1 MKPLTLGWDTA
12 TWCLAA
18 GADVGS
24 EESVKKMAVE
34 RWRNYCAPFEWVR
47 FMHPGYGQW
56 KETWHNPKVDE
67 WVCEALI
74 GEGVKV
80 LWCLTN
86 RDSFADSTE
95 RATTTNGWLWP
106 APHVSALHQIAGDI
120 TRFPQQVM
128 FEKTNGD
135 TVADGISLNQV
146 RSLVKVP
153 LRRVLTSCGAFF
165 YDWRRGD
172 CGLQSFGSRRVVS
185 EFGISLKK
193 DSHLVDERLGQM
205 IGYMKGVGVKIAFWH
220 EPCSRGYQYDEKAWE
235 LAPAEEAALPHY
247 ELGVYNQKMLR
258 GTHAL
263 AHRLAGW
270 GQE

>member
-56 KETWHNPKVDE
+56 KETWHNPKIDE

-74 GEGVKV
+74 GEGVRV

-86 RDSFADSTE
+86 SDSFSVHTDRPFGNKMLVGLHAGA
-95 RATTTNGWLWP
+95 AT
-106 APHVSALHQIAGDI
+106 QITGDV

-128 FEKTNGD
+128 FEETNGD
-135 TVADGISLNQV
+135 VVADDISLNQV

-153 LRRVLTSCGAFF
+153 QKRVLVPCGAFF

-172 CGLQSFGSRRVVS
+172 CRLQSFGSKRVVS
-185 EFGISLKK
+185 EFGISLKE
-193 DSHLVDERLGQM
+193 DMHPVDERLGQM

-220 EPCSRGYQYDEKAWE
+220 EPCSRGFQYDEKAWE
-235 LAPAEEAALPHY
+235 LAPTEEANLPHY
-247 ELGVYNQKMLR
+247 ELGVYNQTMLR

-263 AHRLAGW
+263 VHRLAGW

>member
-67 WVCEALI
+67 WVCQALI

-86 RDSFADSTE
+86 RDSFRKAGLLDTSIE
-95 RATTTNGWLWP
+95 MWNDAWLQVENDV
-106 APHVSALHQIAGDI
+106 ARL
-120 TRFPQQVM
+120 PQQVM
-128 FEKTNGD
+128 FEETNGD
-135 TVADGISLNQV
+135 TVADGISLNEV
-146 RSLVKVP
+146 RLLVKVP
-153 LRRVLTSCGAFF
+153 QKRVLVSCGAFF

-172 CGLQSFGSRRVVS
+172 CRIQSFGSKRVVS
-185 EFGISLKK
+185 EFGISPKE
-193 DSHLVDERLGQM
+193 DMHLVDERLGHM

-220 EPCSRGYQYDEKAWE
+220 EPCSRGFQYDEKAWE
-235 LAPAEEAALPHY
+235 LAPAEEANLLHY

-258 GTHAL
+258 GMHHIMRAI
-263 AHRLAGW
+263 AGW